1 MSKRDI
7 PTKGGGEYDALTN
20 ARKWYAWKPGQLH
33 QIKAGFNR
41 RSRRVAKKNL
51 KEDRDGGQ

>member
-7 PTKGGGEYDALTN
+7 PMKGGGEYDALTG

-33 QIKAGFNR
+33 EIKQGFNR
-41 RSRRVAKKNL
+41 RSRRTARNKIR
-51 KEDRDGGQ
+51 KERDDR